1 MGSEKIAMGFLPV
14 YIVWTKHI
22 EGLTICWTTDCHAA
36 AVNNLGSFK
45 KYALIEGNAAGHN
58 FETTQCN
65 AVSILT

>member
-1 MGSEKIAMGFLPV
+1 MPIMQIRE
-14 YIVWTKHI
+14 
-22 EGLTICWTTDCHAA
+22 IC
-36 AVNNLGSFK
+36 SFK